1 MHVTWTTCMFLRY
14 VCWLLHCIILI
25 RLRLFELL
33 FCFISKQLTLS
44 FANCFLQV
52 EPSPQ
57 VHDEILQTTA
67 ESDTGYIVEVSVSVK
82 KHVKLAHI
90 QYCMYLCVCIGLYAQ
105 KKPCQACTHLCAQ
118 KKKKTMSS
126 LHTSI
131 TVCICVLLSVRMLMI
146 AFGFSC

>member
-1 MHVTWTTCMFLRY
+1 MFLRY

-90 QYCMYLCVCIGLYAQ
+90 QYCMYLCVCIADCPFTCPTEKAFCVLEAI
-105 KKPCQACTHLCAQ
+105 
-118 KKKKTMSS
+118 KKKKPFFF
-126 LHTSI
+126 
-131 TVCICVLLSVRMLMI
+131 RK
-146 AFGFSC
+146 F

>member
-1 MHVTWTTCMFLRY
+1 MFLRY

-105 KKPCQACTHLCAQ
+105 KK
-118 KKKKTMSS
+118 TMSS
-126 LHTSI
+126 LHTF
-131 TVCICVLLSVRMLMI
+131 VCSKKKKKNHVKLAHIHYCMYLCAFIGSYAHDCIWFLLL
-146 AFGFSC
+146 G

>member
-105 KKPCQACTHLCAQ
+105 KKTMSSLHTFVCSKKKKKPCQACTHPL
-118 KKKKTMSS
+118 
-126 LHTSI
+126 LYVF
-131 TVCICVLLSVRMLMI
+131 VCFYRFVCS
-146 AFGFSC
+146 